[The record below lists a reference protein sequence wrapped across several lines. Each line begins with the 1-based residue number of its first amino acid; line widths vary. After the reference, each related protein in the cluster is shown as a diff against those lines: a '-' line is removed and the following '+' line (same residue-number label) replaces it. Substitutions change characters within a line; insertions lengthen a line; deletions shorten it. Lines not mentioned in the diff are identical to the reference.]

1 MANIVSTYGNVE
13 NFTKSALMGL
23 GATEQDANGR
33 FYVDGSMVNVELSE
47 VIAEAIYI
55 SEIFRDGQS
64 VTGKYT
70 TDRKAGAVRVMLD
83 TPLPFSSRTVSYGG
97 RKGTNGNA
105 GVINVNPPLLP
116 TNDEFLVYLNQVN
129 DQSMI
134 FPDLGKEYIP
144 LDVMAKKIAG
154 YTKAVVQDRTASTLA
169 EIIAY
174 AVFRSLN
181 GASNL
186 QAVAD
191 ITADNAYATLVN
203 KLNALLDNGD
213 QVQGA
218 FTFATEGRTI
228 IGRPSFINGV
238 FNKNSGIIL
247 TGSDLA
253 QEMLKNYDLDV
264 RMPDRDYVG
273 TGYKGYAMGFHW
285 QSAPDYIWSLAE
297 KYLGLAAGSLSNVNA
312 IAVSFESTAVGKVVD
327 LGVKLIDANEVRGIK
342 AQPLNIWGHEAFRLS
357 YLIGDS
363 TLTNDYLSGLGLN
376 EADRV
381 YPVAPN
387 IANASDNVV
396 VPIYGTDGTIIGYK
410 EIAKGPQPNGDN
422 FQSGLKQVASITASP
437 APGNFTTSAS
447 VTLTTTTPGATIY
460 YTTDG
465 STPTSA
471 SNKYSSAVALSS
483 TTTLKAIA
491 VNTGMVPSEVFEG
504 VYTETGD

>member
-1 MANIVSTYGNVE
+1 MPNIVSTYGNVE

-97 RKGTNGNA
+97 RNGTNGNA

-154 YTKAVVQDRTASTLA
+154 YTKAVVQDRSASTLA

-186 QAVAD
+186 QAVAN

-203 KLNALLDNGD
+203 NLNALLDNGD
-213 QVQGA
+213 QAQGA

-238 FNKNSGIIL
+238 FNRNSGIIL

-297 KYLGLAAGSLSNVNA
+297 KYLGLAAGSLSNVYA
-312 IAVSFESTAVGKVVD
+312 IAVSFESTAVGK
-327 LGVKLIDANEVRGIK
+327 G
-342 AQPLNIWGHEAFRLS
+342 Q
-357 YLIGDS
+357 
-363 TLTNDYLSGLGLN
+363 T
-376 EADRV
+376 
-381 YPVAPN
+381 
-387 IANASDNVV
+387 
-396 VPIYGTDGTIIGYK
+396 
-410 EIAKGPQPNGDN
+410 
-422 FQSGLKQVASITASP
+422 
-437 APGNFTTSAS
+437 
-447 VTLTTTTPGATIY
+447 
-460 YTTDG
+460 
-465 STPTSA
+465 
-471 SNKYSSAVALSS
+471 
-483 TTTLKAIA
+483 
-491 VNTGMVPSEVFEG
+491 
-504 VYTETGD
+504 